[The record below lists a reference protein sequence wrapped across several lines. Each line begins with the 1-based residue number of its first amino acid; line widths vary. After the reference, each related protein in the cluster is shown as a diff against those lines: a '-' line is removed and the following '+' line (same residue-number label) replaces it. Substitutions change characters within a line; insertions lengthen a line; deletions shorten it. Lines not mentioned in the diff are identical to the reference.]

1 MTAVLSPNTQAI
13 LLLTA
18 PLIAPGGAASSPD
31 LLSPGEYKRLARHL
45 REIQRQ
51 PADFVSPDAA
61 DVLGACRSVIDE
73 SRMQRLLGRGF
84 LLSQV
89 IERWQARAVWVV
101 SRADAGYPR
110 RLKIRLR
117 EDAPAVLY
125 GCGDM
130 SLLDSGG
137 LAVVGSRH
145 VDDVLIDYAVSIGRL
160 AARAGR
166 TIVSG
171 GAKGIDQAA
180 MRGALE
186 AGGTVCGV
194 LADGLE
200 KSVMNR
206 ENRNVL
212 LDGRLVL
219 ISPYDPNAGFNV
231 GNAMQRNKL
240 IYAFADASLVVSS
253 DINKGGTWAGA
264 VEQLGKLKLVPVFVR
279 STGEPSAGLDALRN
293 KGALPW
299 PNPQDVDSFAEVFD
313 VRAPSMAVSQRVGLS
328 LIDGMQ
334 AVEAT
339 PAEPVQLDLA
349 RAIKTENEPSA
360 PVDDVVHTQP
370 AASDVAARAETL
382 EELHQPEVT
391 PAETL
396 FSAVREAIR
405 TILILPMKDAEVA
418 AALGVTNAQTK
429 AWLQRLVDE
438 GAVEKMNKP
447 VRYRARV
454 QTQLFEN
461 KV

>member
-1 MTAVLSPNTQAI
+1 
-13 LLLTA
+13 
-18 PLIAPGGAASSPD
+18 
-31 LLSPGEYKRLARHL
+31 
-45 REIQRQ
+45 
-51 PADFVSPDAA
+51 
-61 DVLGACRSVIDE
+61 
-73 SRMQRLLGRGF
+73 
-84 LLSQV
+84 
-89 IERWQARAVWVV
+89 
-101 SRADAGYPR
+101 
-110 RLKIRLR
+110 
-117 EDAPAVLY
+117 
-125 GCGDM
+125 
-130 SLLDSGG
+130 
-137 LAVVGSRH
+137 
-145 VDDVLIDYAVSIGRL
+145 
-160 AARAGR
+160 
-166 TIVSG
+166 
-171 GAKGIDQAA
+171 
-180 MRGALE
+180 
-186 AGGTVCGV
+186 
-194 LADGLE
+194 
-200 KSVMNR
+200 MNR

-313 VRAPSMAVSQRVGLS
+313 VRAPSMTVSQRVGLS

-438 GAVEKMNKP
+438 GAVEKVNKP